1 MIYAITPKG
10 HVVLRSAARWG
21 LSRHLRELL
30 AFCDPAM
37 RVEQARQFFPPDSLQ
52 IALYALQQLE
62 LIDGPPVEAPRVNT
76 TWAAQPVWRRAPGE
90 LRDQPDSTPA

>member
-1 MIYAITPKG
+1 MIYSITPKG
-10 HVVLRSAARWG
+10 LLVLRGAARWG

-62 LIDGPPVEAPRVNT
+62 LIDGPPVEPPRANIK
-76 TWAAQPVWRRAPGE
+76 WSAGPGWRRAGE
-90 LRDQPDSTPA
+90 TRDQPDSTPA